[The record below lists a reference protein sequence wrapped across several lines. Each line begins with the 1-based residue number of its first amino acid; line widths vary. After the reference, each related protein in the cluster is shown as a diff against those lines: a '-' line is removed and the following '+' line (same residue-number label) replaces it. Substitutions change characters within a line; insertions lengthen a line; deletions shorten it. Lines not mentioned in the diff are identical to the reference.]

1 MAQGKS
7 GKATLPE
14 YGKGDFRKT
23 AMVLAAMQRLQSP
36 EKGVSLMS
44 LVDATGLDKKTIFVA
59 IRTATV
65 QAGVHVAQ
73 DGALYRITN
82 WGPLI
87 SPEGATLAL
96 KGRLVGRFTQDGVVI
111 DDPLPP
117 RRVNDERKV

>member
-1 MAQGKS
+1 MAQGKG
-7 GKATLPE
+7 GKAPLPE

-23 AMVLAAMQRLQSP
+23 VMVLAAMQRLQSP

-73 DGALYRITN
+73 ERALYRITN

-87 SPEGATLAL
+87 SPEGAALAL

-111 DDPLPP
+111 EDPLPP
-117 RRVNDERKV
+117 RAPK